1 MTYFQ
6 EEKTMDRK
14 PNVPDVRVAR
24 RNAQVAIITMP
35 KDLKENVLVMDEKT
49 KILGRDT
56 GTTKKTEKKKCH
68 MSMLSS
74 HYTQNSKSSF

>member
-1 MTYFQ
+1 
-6 EEKTMDRK
+6 MDRK

-56 GTTKKTEKKKCH
+56 GTTKKTEKK
-68 MSMLSS
+68 MSHEHALQSL
-74 HYTQNSKSSF
+74 YTEF